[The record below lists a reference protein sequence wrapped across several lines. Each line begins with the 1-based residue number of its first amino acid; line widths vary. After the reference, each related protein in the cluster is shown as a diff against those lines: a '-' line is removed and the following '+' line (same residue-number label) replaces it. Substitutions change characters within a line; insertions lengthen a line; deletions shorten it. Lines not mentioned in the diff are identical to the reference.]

1 MGKKNFK
8 IEYIKDKRTRQLT
21 LYKRKKGLLKKA
33 MELSILCDVDI
44 ILHFS
49 VYHTPKENIFFFSG
63 KDINK
68 ELSSMID
75 SIKCRNTKIYFKND
89 YNLIFDKKR
98 NQISIDNSNNKE

>member
-33 MELSILCDVDI
+33 MELSILCNVDI

-49 VYHTPKENIFFFSG
+49 SYHTPKENIFFFTDRDII
-63 KDINK
+63 KD
-68 ELSSMID
+68 LSLMID
-75 SIKCRNTKIYFKND
+75 NIKNRRTKIYFKND
-89 YNLIFDKKR
+89 YNLIFDKLL
-98 NQISIDNSNNKE
+98 NQNSSEKNIMIM

>member
-33 MELSILCDVDI
+33 MELSILCNVDI

-49 VYHTPKENIFFFSG
+49 SYHTPKENIFFFSCR
-63 KDINK
+63 DINK
-68 ELSSMID
+68 ELSLMLD
-75 SIKCRNTKIYFKND
+75 NIKYRKTKFYFKND
-89 YNLIFDKKR
+89 YKLIFDKHR
-98 NQISIDNSNNKE
+98 NQNSSEK